1 MLDLCFEEQ
10 KMSYENYALM
20 YGMDYDSFLESM
32 GLTEDDIYEEAKGY
46 LESALMAR
54 YVMDMEGI
62 TADNEEYKALEEK
75 ILASNGFQTKDD
87 AYAAGI
93 SEWNVDFVI
102 NYNFVMEYIV
112 ANAVVTEVAAEE

>member
-1 MLDLCFEEQ
+1 
-10 KMSYENYALM
+10 
-20 YGMDYDSFLESM
+20 M